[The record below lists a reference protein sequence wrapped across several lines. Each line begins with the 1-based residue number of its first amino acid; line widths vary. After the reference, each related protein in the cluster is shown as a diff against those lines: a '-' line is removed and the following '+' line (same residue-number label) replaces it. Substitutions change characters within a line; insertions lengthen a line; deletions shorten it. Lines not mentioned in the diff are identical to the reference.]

1 MYIGNTVA
9 QKLLQNLRASMEG
22 QADKDGFVNVYL
34 DNARQGMSVHQFRAN
49 LAVLSKLG
57 LYKVV
62 DGYAWGAVK
71 EKDD

>member
-9 QKLLQNLRASMEG
+9 EKLLQNLRNSMEG
-22 QADKDGFVNVYL
+22 EADKNGFVNVYL
-34 DNARQGMSVHQFRAN
+34 DNARHGMNIHQFRAN

-57 LYKVV
+57 LYKVI

-71 EKDD
+71 EKD